1 MVEFY
6 FSDKLTTMINAV
18 YDYVKLADELVREDY
33 ERTYQEPQNSTPS
46 YGYGRV
52 MEVFTPIVGEDDK
65 IPLRDFYEGN
75 DEEFSYPQDINESR
89 FGIALLLEKER
100 YNLNL
105 KQLFQNTDTLPI
117 IGTWLGSKGE
127 LDLSEIY
134 KEFQVELITLYVCRT
149 FFNNEDFV
157 NSSSNEIQNINPNR
171 WDIWNNKYSS
181 NDWHRSLRKLNET
194 YTELTL
200 LLNRNSDN
208 NIITWEEGSEF
219 HGIYSRIRGSGGGDS
234 GRRSFSF
241 IPLWLLLNIIESV
254 YSYSPYPK
262 FEMRKINEG
271 DEDRYASSTL
281 LGQNFEIEVEDL
293 LTSISLRRSL
303 IRRITSLLDTSSL
316 QLFPNIPNFG
326 SNGNRDT
333 PTSDSLLGWMNSNG
347 IVYEAKVKYR
357 LEIPFGWA
365 DSTDSTVWADAEKL
379 GRGGRGIDTVYLR
392 VIQFNTIKVNGELK
406 DIWKTDSETWS
417 FGLTGQFSINQ
428 PDIPNELYQSLQY
441 KITGLISD
449 YLILKPINY
458 PKGIHIKLPPQEE

>member
-6 FSDKLTTMINAV
+6 FSDKLTTMMNAV

-33 ERTYQEPQNSTPS
+33 ELTYQKQQNPAPS
-46 YGYGRV
+46 NLIGLSDELRGLHE
-52 MEVFTPIVGEDDK
+52 EVLDDDK
-65 IPLRDFYEGN
+65 TPLRDFYEDN
-75 DEEFSYPQDINESR
+75 DEVFSYPQDINESR
-89 FGIALLLEKER
+89 FGIGLLLEKER

-105 KQLFQNTDTLPI
+105 KKLFQSTDTLPI
-117 IGTWLGSKGE
+117 IGTWLGIKGE

-134 KEFQVELITLYVCRT
+134 KEFQVELITLYICRT
-149 FFNNEDFV
+149 FFNNEDFL
-157 NSSSNEIQNINPNR
+157 NSSSNEIQNINPNV

-181 NDWHRSLRKLNET
+181 NVWHRSMSKLNEK

-200 LLNRNSDN
+200 LLNRSSDN
-208 NIITWEEGSEF
+208 NIITWEDGSEF

-241 IPLWLLLNIIESV
+241 IPLWLLLNNIESV
-254 YSYSPYPK
+254 YSDSHYPK
-262 FEMRKINEG
+262 FEMRNINEG
-271 DEDRYASSTL
+271 GEDASTL
-281 LGQNFEIEVEDL
+281 LSQKFEMEVEDL
-293 LTSISLRRSL
+293 LTTPSLRRIL
-303 IRRITSLLDTSSL
+303 IRRISSLLDTSSL
-316 QLFPNIPNFG
+316 QLFPNIPN
-326 SNGNRDT
+326 
-333 PTSDSLLGWMNSNG
+333 SDSLLGWMNSNG

-365 DSTDSTVWADAEKL
+365 DSTVWADAEKL
-379 GRGGRGIDTVYLR
+379 GRGGRGIDNVYLR

-406 DIWKTDSETWS
+406 DSWKTDSETWS

-428 PDIPNELYQSLQY
+428 PNTPNKLYQSLQY

-458 PKGIHIKLPPQEE
+458 PKGIYIKLPPQEE

>member
-6 FSDKLTTMINAV
+6 FSEKLTTMMNAV

-52 MEVFTPIVGEDDK
+52 MEVFTPTVGEDDK
-65 IPLRDFYEGN
+65 IPLSDFYEGN

-89 FGIALLLEKER
+89 FGIGLLLEKER

-105 KQLFQNTDTLPI
+105 KQLFQSTDTLPI

-181 NDWHRSLRKLNET
+181 NDWYRSLRKLNEK

-200 LLNRNSDN
+200 LLNRSSDN
-208 NIITWEEGSEF
+208 NIITWDSGSEF

-234 GRRSFSF
+234 ARRSFSF
-241 IPLWLLLNIIESV
+241 IPLWLLLNNIESV

-262 FEMRKINEG
+262 FEMRNINEG
-271 DEDRYASSTL
+271 DEDASTL
-281 LGQNFEIEVEDL
+281 LSQNFEIEVEDL
-293 LTSISLRRSL
+293 LTTPSLRRIL
-303 IRRITSLLDTSSL
+303 IRRISSLLDTSSL
-316 QLFPNIPNFG
+316 QLFPNIPN
-326 SNGNRDT
+326 
-333 PTSDSLLGWMNSNG
+333 SDSLLGWMNSNG

-365 DSTDSTVWADAEKL
+365 DSTVWADAEKL
-379 GRGGRGIDTVYLR
+379 GRGGRGIDNVYLR
-392 VIQFNTIKVNGELK
+392 LIQFNTIKVNGELK
-406 DIWKTDSETWS
+406 DSWKTVEGELWS

-441 KITGLISD
+441 KITDLISD